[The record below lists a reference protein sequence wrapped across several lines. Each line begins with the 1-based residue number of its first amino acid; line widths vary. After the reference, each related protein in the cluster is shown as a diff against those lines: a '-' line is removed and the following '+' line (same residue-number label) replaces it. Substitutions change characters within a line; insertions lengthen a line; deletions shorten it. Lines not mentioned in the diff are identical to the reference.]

1 MASFMRRLFA
11 ELSVI
16 FLRFR
21 DTTTIRVI
29 TDTMETATIFMTW
42 NCLPAL
48 DNKSYLP
55 HMVALDVSFRR
66 NSGVTEVEF
75 LDGILWLCFCQ
86 RDDTLRSKKV
96 ALYVSVY
103 LI

>member
-29 TDTMETATIFMTW
+29 TDTMETATIFRTW
-42 NCLPAL
+42 NRLPTL
-48 DNKSYLP
+48 SNKSYLP
-55 HMVALDVSFRR
+55 HIVALYASFGR
-66 NSGVTEVEF
+66 NIGVTAGGPP
-75 LDGILWLCFCQ
+75 DSILWLCFGQ
-86 RDDTLRSKKV
+86 PDDALRSKKV
-96 ALYVSVY
+96 VLYVSVF
-103 LI
+103 